1 MKIFFKKFAAVVGIA
16 VALAPAVVFAH
27 QPRVVTSRV
36 TAVSEPEVSK
46 AYYGQ
51 LTGQPDVYTFT
62 ATAPFDLYV
71 NVLVPNS
78 PGQQKDVSALV
89 LKDGTAVANLQ
100 AEGFAWKS
108 YHEPFG
114 NDNYFMGPEY
124 KARAEAGHYEVRV
137 SSPGN
142 TSKYSLAI
150 GETEAFNFT
159 ESYHAVRTIP
169 QLKKTFFNVS
179 PATFIFSPFGIGFVL
194 IMFALAFAFGF
205 AYRWLVRKF
214 VKAKPGTRPVSKNIN
229 TRDRLLRA
237 GIGLALL
244 LLAIF
249 TTWHP
254 LLLFASGFCF
264 FEALFSWC
272 LFNQLTG
279 KNSCPL

>member
-1 MKIFFKKFAAVVGIA
+1 MKLFLKKCAAVVGVA

-36 TAVSEPEVSK
+36 TGVEEPEVSK
-46 AYYGQ
+46 AYYTQ
-51 LTGQPDVYTFT
+51 LTGEPDVYTFT
-62 ATAPFDLYV
+62 TFAPFDLYV

-78 PGQQKDVSALV
+78 LGQEKNVSAQV
-89 LKDGTAVANLQ
+89 LKNGVEVANLK
-100 AEGFAWKS
+100 AEGFAWKAF
-108 YHEPFG
+108 HEPFG

-124 KARAEAGHYEVRV
+124 KARAEAGQYEVRV

-150 GETEAFNFT
+150 GETEAFNLT

-179 PATFIFSPFGIGFVL
+179 PATFIFSPFGAGFVL
-194 IMFALAFAFGF
+194 IMFVLAFVFGF

-214 VKAKPGTRPVSKNIN
+214 IKAKPGTHPAGKNIN
-229 TRDRLLRA
+229 TADRLLRA

-244 LLAIF
+244 LIAIF

-272 LFNQLTG
+272 IYNQLLG
-279 KNSCPL
+279 KNSCPI

>member
-1 MKIFFKKFAAVVGIA
+1 MKIFLKKVVAAVGVA
-16 VALAPAVVFAH
+16 VALAPAAVFAH
-27 QPRVVTSRV
+27 QPRVVTSRA

-62 ATAPFDLYV
+62 AFAPFDLYV

-78 PGQQKDVSALV
+78 PGQEKHVSALV
-89 LKDGTAVANLQ
+89 LKDGAEIANLK

-108 YHEPFG
+108 FHEPFG
-114 NDNYFMGPEY
+114 NDSYFMGPEY
-124 KARAEAGHYEVRV
+124 KARAEAGQYEVRV
-137 SSPGN
+137 FSPGN

-159 ESYHAVRTIP
+159 ESYNAVRTIP

-179 PATFIFSPFGIGFVL
+179 PATFLFSPFGAGFIVIIFVL
-194 IMFALAFAFGF
+194 AFVFGF
-205 AYRWLVRKF
+205 AYRWLVRKL
-214 VKAKPGTRPVSKNIN
+214 VKAKPGQRPAGKNIN
-229 TRDRLLRA
+229 TQGRLLRA
-237 GIGLALL
+237 GIGVALL
-244 LLAIF
+244 LLATF

-272 LFNQLTG
+272 LFDQLTG
-279 KNSCPL
+279 KNSCPI

>member
-1 MKIFFKKFAAVVGIA
+1 MKIFLKKFAAVVGM
-16 VALAPAVVFAH
+16 VMALAPAVAFAH

-36 TAVSEPEVSK
+36 TGVEKPEVSK
-46 AYYGQ
+46 AYYGE
-51 LTGQPDVYTFT
+51 LTGEPDVYTFT

-71 NVLVPNS
+71 NVLVPSS
-78 PGQQKDVSALV
+78 PGQEKNVSALV
-89 LKDGTAVANLQ
+89 LKDGAEVANLK
-100 AEGFAWKS
+100 AEGFAWKP

-114 NDNYFMGPEY
+114 YDNYYMGPEY
-124 KARAEAGHYEVRV
+124 KARAEAGKYEVIV
-137 SSPGN
+137 SSTLN

-150 GETEAFNFT
+150 GETEAFNLR

-179 PATFIFSPFGIGFVL
+179 PATFIFSPFGAGLIVIMFVL
-194 IMFALAFAFGF
+194 AFLFGF
-205 AYRWLVRKF
+205 AYRWLVRKL
-214 VKAKPGTRPVSKNIN
+214 VKAKPGTRPAGKNIN
-229 TRDRLLRA
+229 TADRLLRA

-254 LLLFASGFCF
+254 LLLFASGFSF

-279 KNSCPL
+279 KNSCPI

>member
-1 MKIFFKKFAAVVGIA
+1 MKKQLYKIFILLVAVLF
-16 VALAPAVVFAH
+16 LAPAAVLAH
-27 QPRVVTSRV
+27 QPRMVHSRQTQV
-36 TAVSEPEVSK
+36 LDPEVSK

-51 LTGQPDVYTFT
+51 LTGEPDVYTFT

-78 PGQQKDVSALV
+78 PGQEKSVSAQV
-89 LKDGTAVANLQ
+89 LKNGAEVVSLQ
-100 AEGFAWKS
+100 AEGFAWKAF
-108 YHEPFG
+108 HEPFG

-124 KARAEAGHYEVRV
+124 KARADAGQYEVRV

-159 ESYHAVRTIP
+159 ESYNAVRVIP

-179 PATFIFSPFGIGFVL
+179 PATFLFSPFGAGFIL
-194 IMFALAFAFGF
+194 IMFALAFVFGF
-205 AYRWLVRKF
+205 AYRWLVRKL
-214 VKAKPGTRPVSKNIN
+214 VKAKPGTRPAGKNIN
-229 TRDRLLRA
+229 TSGRLLRA

-244 LLAIF
+244 LIAIF

-264 FEALFSWC
+264 FEAIFSWC
-272 LFNQLTG
+272 IYNQLLG
-279 KNSCPL
+279 KNSCPI